1 MRSKDKWRKK
11 TKHWISTY
19 SPHSIILMSFQN
31 KLAICKLTIYPWVLS
46 NGEVWYKLTSTN
58 TFLRRKQNLS
68 RPSPDCYQR
77 QLLNKAKEKLIYDL
91 LSDDAFRKLSA
102 AISSPICSLTAP
114 FYPKPEVLL
123 RLIFRLKCLLVC
135 STVKKLTFPS
145 PRRAQ
150 KEINQFSRRSQ
161 WNIHKYTSQ
170 LARIPQYC

>member
-19 SPHSIILMSFQN
+19 SPHSFTLMSFQN
-31 KLAICKLTIYPWVLS
+31 KLAFCKLTIYPWVLS

-77 QLLNKAKEKLIYDL
+77 QLLNKTWKEKLIYDL
-91 LSDDAFRKLSA
+91 LFDDAFRKLSA

-114 FYPKPEVLL
+114 FNPNPEVLL

-135 STVKKLTFPS
+135 FTVKNWRFRVPGSRGDQSVFS
-145 PRRAQ
+145 PLPM
-150 KEINQFSRRSQ
+150 KYSQ
-161 WNIHKYTSQ
+161 IYFTIS
-170 LARIPQYC
+170 

>member
-19 SPHSIILMSFQN
+19 SPHSFTLMSFQN
-31 KLAICKLTIYPWVLS
+31 KLAFCKLTIYPWVLS

-77 QLLNKAKEKLIYDL
+77 QLLNKTWKEKLIYDL
-91 LSDDAFRKLSA
+91 LFDDAFRKLSA

-114 FYPKPEVLL
+114 FNPNPEVLL

-135 STVKKLTFPS
+135 FTVKTDVSES
-145 PRRAQ
+145 PAQ
-150 KEINQFSRRSQ
+150 EEINQFSRRSQ